1 MNLNDT
7 TGDMLMARFKQM
19 DATELININSRLYYI
34 GFKITSKVEIT
45 YVYNINKRD
54 QYFLQRV
61 SPYPLP
67 KGLFTTQ
74 EEIVDFI
81 EDDLNKFKNAALSS
95 NFDDFIE
102 FNTHLSE
109 IEGDMERLFLNF
121 NVSKIYLEAF
131 NELLRELAHQVQ
143 LAESKST
150 HIMLKH

>member
-143 LAESKST
+143 LAEGKST